1 MLLKQDDVFTKIEK
15 ETQKITNDIVD
26 YCSEFWLGIAMLG
39 LLAMVISLVLMV
51 TYSVSRIAIPNC
63 DDNKFV
69 CSDQNVLISTFGIPI
84 VVGLIIAG
92 LCYVPVCIKKCVE
105 YKYRTQIEQHYRE
118 KSQL

>member
-1 MLLKQDDVFTKIEK
+1 MLLKQDDIFTKIEK
-15 ETQKITNDIVD
+15 ETKRTIDDITDCCND
-26 YCSEFWLGIAMLG
+26 FWFGIAMLG
-39 LLAMVISLVLMV
+39 LLALAISFVLMV

-63 DDNKFV
+63 DETKFV
-69 CSDQNVLISTFGIPI
+69 CSDRSVLISTFGIPI

-92 LCYVPVCIKKCVE
+92 LCYVPLCIKKCVE

>member
-1 MLLKQDDVFTKIEK
+1 M
-15 ETQKITNDIVD
+15 
-26 YCSEFWLGIAMLG
+26 
-39 LLAMVISLVLMV
+39 
-51 TYSVSRIAIPNC
+51 TYSVSRIVIPNC

-69 CSDQNVLISTFGIPI
+69 CSDVSVLISTFGIPI

-92 LCYVPVCIKKCVE
+92 LFYVPLCIKTYIE